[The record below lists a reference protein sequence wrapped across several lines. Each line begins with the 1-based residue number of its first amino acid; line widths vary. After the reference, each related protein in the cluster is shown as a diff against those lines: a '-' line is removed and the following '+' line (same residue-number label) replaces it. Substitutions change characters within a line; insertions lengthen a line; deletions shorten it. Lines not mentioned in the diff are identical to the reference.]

1 MRSRWFVTLSLIAAM
16 GMIAVGAILWQAVGV
31 TSLDTVSEQIKTA
44 KPFASA
50 LRITLIGLLAI
61 AWPWLRR
68 RQPRA
73 NGQDDHADTHGKR
86 LRWRVVGWLLII
98 ELLLGQNLIV
108 HFLTAIDGQ
117 SA

>member
-1 MRSRWFVTLSLIAAM
+1 MRHRWSVTLSLIAAI

-31 TSLDTVSEQIKTA
+31 TSLATVSEQITAA

-50 LRITLIGLLAI
+50 LRVALIGLLAI

-68 RQPRA
+68 RQPCA
-73 NGQDDHADTHGKR
+73 NGQDDHADTHWKR
-86 LRWRVVGWLLII
+86 LRWRVVGWLTII
-98 ELLLGQNLIV
+98 ELVLGQNLIG
-108 HFLTAIDGQ
+108 HFLSAIDGH